1 MRLGLP
7 SNRHPLGTIGA
18 RRIPFRRLLIPVLM
32 LLAFLIWPYV
42 TLWRLDRA
50 LALDHPDALAA
61 LAALVDLEAVRD
73 EIRRK
78 LNKEAPSAIGPVSDD
93 FIDWLEQGIRR
104 DGSAAID
111 QQVTLEW
118 VRERLLSQSPPGKGL
133 AGALSRAFFDD
144 PLHFS
149 LRIGA
154 PSGPLVQVRL
164 SLQGTGWRVTALS
177 F

>member
-7 SNRHPLGTIGA
+7 INRHPLGIIGA
-18 RRIPFRRLLIPVLM
+18 RRIPIRRLLIPVLV
-32 LLAFLIWPYV
+32 LLAYLIWPYV

-61 LAALVDLEAVRD
+61 LVDLEAVRD

-78 LNKEAPSAIGPVSDD
+78 LNKEVPSAMGPVSDN

-104 DGSAAID
+104 NGSAAIE

-154 PSGPLVQVRL
+154 PSRPLVHARL

>member
-7 SNRHPLGTIGA
+7 VPRRPRSTLGERRRPLG
-18 RRIPFRRLLIPVLM
+18 RILIPGLV
-32 LLAFLIWPYV
+32 LLAYLAWPYV

-50 LALDHPDALAA
+50 LGRGHPDA

-73 EIRRK
+73 QITRK
-78 LNKEAPSAIGPVSDD
+78 LNKDSASAIGPVSDD

-104 DGSAAID
+104 NGTATIER
-111 QQVTLEW
+111 QVDLGW
-118 VRERLLSQSPPGKGL
+118 VRERLLSHSPSNGGL
-133 AGALSRAFFDD
+133 IGALSHAFFED

-149 LRIGA
+149 FRIGA
-154 PSGPLVQVRL
+154 PSASPVYAQL
-164 SLQGTGWRVTALS
+164 SFQGTGWRMTALS